1 MLEREVEAQVHEE
14 THAEAHIEQ
23 TADCGHGDVDG
34 HGRREHEGQEHD
46 GPAERLNGG
55 NTQEGVAPGNEAHAH
70 GVARRGQD
78 GPDHQQVAEDGVGR
92 LIRAFG
98 GEGGPGDARHGKQH
112 GDNGLLGELF
122 AEEQPCGHGG
132 AKGETGRDDAALRC
146 RGVGHGEGFAEEEQ
160 AGLEQDH
167 RQQVFP
173 VALLIGDMA
182 PQAVQRQID
191 DPGERH
197 AGKNHLHGGERLKR
211 VFHGDHAAAP
221 RCIAQDQ
228 QRHQH
233 VLGYGH
239 GSLLKVPAGC
249 ERTGYHDVST
259 DFRWLCPTNLMQM
272 RHFCKNG
279 KMKGMGAERG
289 KTQNAAFLFRK
300 NREGYVAFTVCAYTV
315 R

>member
-1 MLEREVEAQVHEE
+1 MVFLVSFSPRNS
-14 THAEAHIEQ
+14 HAA
-23 TADCGHGDVDG
+23 TAVQ
-34 HGRREHEGQEHD
+34 R
-46 GPAERLNGG
+46 
-55 NTQEGVAPGNEAHAH
+55 
-70 GVARRGQD
+70 
-78 GPDHQQVAEDGVGR
+78 
-92 LIRAFG
+92 
-98 GEGGPGDARHGKQH
+98 GKQ
-112 GDNGLLGELF
+112 
-122 AEEQPCGHGG
+122 AAMTP
-132 AKGETGRDDAALRC
+132 ALRC

-173 VALLIGDMA
+173 VALLIGDMT

-197 AGKNHLHGGERLKR
+197 AGKNHLHGGERLER

-279 KMKGMGAERG
+279 EMKRMGAERG
-289 KTQNAAFLFRK
+289 KTQNAAVLFRK

>member
-1 MLEREVEAQVHEE
+1 
-14 THAEAHIEQ
+14 
-23 TADCGHGDVDG
+23 
-34 HGRREHEGQEHD
+34 
-46 GPAERLNGG
+46 
-55 NTQEGVAPGNEAHAH
+55 
-70 GVARRGQD
+70 
-78 GPDHQQVAEDGVGR
+78 
-92 LIRAFG
+92 
-98 GEGGPGDARHGKQH
+98 
-112 GDNGLLGELF
+112 
-122 AEEQPCGHGG
+122 
-132 AKGETGRDDAALRC
+132 
-146 RGVGHGEGFAEEEQ
+146 
-160 AGLEQDH
+160 
-167 RQQVFP
+167 
-173 VALLIGDMA
+173 MA

-197 AGKNHLHGGERLKR
+197 AGKNHLHGGERLER

-289 KTQNAAFLFRK
+289 KTQNAAVLFRK
-300 NREGYVAFTVCAYTV
+300 TVKAMWPSRFLHIRYVEDNQAMRSRSLRRSRSICSSVAPKSRIRCSVMATATSRSPEKTADTPSDLRFSAT
-315 R
+315 RR